1 LERINTL
8 KKLLLIT
15 PLCLASCTLVTL
27 PVAVIETTA
36 SIAKIPISVVGSVA
50 DAVNGDEEEGE

>member
-1 LERINTL
+1 M

-50 DAVNGDEEEGE
+50 DAVNGNEEEGE